1 MLNNADL
8 GMELSQSA
16 TCLQN
21 KGCGR
26 EFTSAEA
33 IILPFAGAREKCA
46 KKRVRPFG
54 RDGMLL
60 RNLPDLQ
67 MQLQLHSCAVLDTF
81 SDTFQQRQGM

>member
-54 RDGMLL
+54 Y
-60 RNLPDLQ
+60 
-67 MQLQLHSCAVLDTF
+67 HK
-81 SDTFQQRQGM
+81 